1 MKKSLL
7 LLLMMMFLFSGFAQ
21 EKIKPGIGQKIDA
34 YLQKA
39 AANGWTGSALVAQ
52 KGKIL
57 LEKGYGLADRE
68 SKRPQTAQTVSC
80 IGSITKQF
88 TGAAIL
94 KLEMQG
100 KLSTNDLITKYFDD
114 VPEDKKHIT
123 LHHLLTE
130 ITQVKN

>member
-1 MKKSLL
+1 MKKSFVLL
-7 LLLMMMFLFSGFAQ
+7 LAILFVLNGFAQ

-52 KGKIL
+52 KGTIL
-57 LEKGYGLADRE
+57 LEKGYGWADKE
-68 SKRPQTAQTVSC
+68 SKRPETEQTVFST
-80 IGSITKQF
+80 GSITKQF

-100 KLSTNDLITKYFDD
+100 KLSTNDLITKYFKE
-114 VPEDKKHIT
+114 VPEDKKI
-123 LHHLLTE
+123 LHY
-130 ITQVKN
+130 IIC